1 LKKTDSILLSLIF
14 LTIMIVSLRA
24 YFQSDHSQVN
34 SNSSQLS
41 ISITKPEAVIP
52 DKNLNIY
59 ISCFI
64 SASYEID
71 RLKTRHFLF
80 NPKIRAGYVASRI
93 SGNDDLRANIRQKI
107 LHIKLP
113 GIYSNSDPLPA

>member
-1 LKKTDSILLSLIF
+1 LKKSVFILLSAIYF
-14 LTIMIVSLRA
+14 AIIIVSLRA
-24 YFQSDHSQVN
+24 YIQNDNSFVN

-41 ISITKPEAVIP
+41 ISITRPEAIIP

-59 ISCFI
+59 ICCFI

-71 RLKTRHFLF
+71 RLKTRLHQYS
-80 NPKIRAGYVASRI
+80 PKIRAGYVASRI

-107 LHIKLP
+107 LHLKLP
-113 GIYSNSDPLPA
+113 GLYSNSDPLPS